1 MVELILKHRH
11 IYQQRSCLILWCLG
25 RDGQIAMNDSPK
37 QRKMRTKHNVTFR
50 VISVLAETFG
60 WVQVERQEK
69 RLSYK
74 QSKEKELEC
83 RLPLRCLTVGGG
95 VWRPSGS
102 SWVKTKW
109 ISGLHRPGSGG
120 GVRVLLESYCLRH
133 VTTTQTMTDWHQ
145 SGHNSASGKRKRS
158 SPEEGPGEAAPR

>member
-1 MVELILKHRH
+1 
-11 IYQQRSCLILWCLG
+11 
-25 RDGQIAMNDSPK
+25 MNDSPK

-102 SWVKTKW
+102 SWVKTK
-109 ISGLHRPGSGG
+109 
-120 GVRVLLESYCLRH
+120 
-133 VTTTQTMTDWHQ
+133 
-145 SGHNSASGKRKRS
+145 
-158 SPEEGPGEAAPR
+158 